1 MNNKRKKDNNS
12 MILYKCKGKDCDYV
26 VSEKGLEDHIKRFHP
41 NFYKLM
47 KESLEKG
54 EIKKMNFKIMFKK
67 IKMKIA

>member
-1 MNNKRKKDNNS
+1 MDTRKNKNKR

-26 VSEKGLEDHIKRFHP
+26 VSENKLEDHIKTFHP

-54 EIKKMNFKIMFKK
+54 EIKKMNFKNMFKK
-67 IKMKIA
+67 IKRKNV